1 MLSKAWPSPSAAYCL
16 EATPPRAHHNDLTQ
30 MRKRPPKHDGKLRS
44 FAQEEVAMPQAC
56 LVLVNKPLHP
66 QLILRRTRHGVLA
79 AKDSPIVLKCA
90 VTSEFITSLKRSS
103 TGVNCFLDTWTSS
116 LLSGGNLLIPL
127 FYWDFSHSGWILLV
141 PFLFVFFMHCY
152 LLSLQERKCLF
163 WEISYVIVDGSMGRR
178 GEGHPQ
184 HNCCQGTW
192 IIMQQQHTHG
202 LGHELTCL

>member
-103 TGVNCFLDTWTSS
+103 TGVNCFLDTWTFFTSFWGKPTYTTFLLGLFS
-116 LLSGGNLLIPL
+116 FGLDLTGPFFICFLHALLLAVAPRTEMSILGNLLCYCRWIDGSERRGASTAQLLSGDMD
-127 FYWDFSHSGWILLV
+127 YHATTTHAWV
-141 PFLFVFFMHCY
+141 
-152 LLSLQERKCLF
+152 
-163 WEISYVIVDGSMGRR
+163 
-178 GEGHPQ
+178 
-184 HNCCQGTW
+184 GT
-192 IIMQQQHTHG
+192 
-202 LGHELTCL
+202 